1 MGEREAALQDLAEAE
16 RRAVDADDDAGL
28 VEACITQCK
37 LRTGFAE
44 FEEAEYYMKK
54 VADLGE
60 EMGVTETTLFGM
72 SHFASTLVYTTRF
85 DEALEEAE
93 KTLAKAE
100 EHGHLKYQAEILT
113 FAIPACHLRNGDIE
127 SAMAALEK
135 GMEIALQIGDRV
147 SEALAAVAQGDMA
160 VQRGSFDEAL
170 TLYNRAVAAGQA
182 TGFPHMKAVGL
193 CTIGTCYRRIGGP
206 LLQRAL
212 DLHAETREVMNLPNG
227 STLGAWM
234 WTEMGYGSIQ
244 AGQLDEAE
252 ELFHKALDE
261 PTAPMWLI
269 RPSALAGL
277 AEVAISRGDLQSAK
291 ASFEE
296 MKEYVSER
304 KMADRY
310 LEVEMLGARLSAAQG
325 DDEAALSSLLLS
337 ESMAREAGLKRILF
351 DIHVL
356 RQDVHRE
363 EGNGDAAEA
372 AAADAREVGGVILS
386 GIRDQELKSA
396 FEAQIEMS
404 LGVETQRP

>member
-1 MGEREAALQDLAEAE
+1 
-16 RRAVDADDDAGL
+16 
-28 VEACITQCK
+28 
-37 LRTGFAE
+37 
-44 FEEAEYYMKK
+44 
-54 VADLGE
+54 
-60 EMGVTETTLFGM
+60 MGVAETTLFGM

-93 KTLAKAE
+93 KTLAKAK

-113 FAIPACHLRNGDIE
+113 FAIPACHLRNGDVD

-135 GMEIALQIGDRV
+135 GMEIALQIGDRL

-160 VQRGSFDEAL
+160 VQRGSFDEAI

-182 TGFPHMKAVGL
+182 TGFAHIKALGL

-206 LLQRAL
+206 LLQRTL
-212 DLHAETREVMNLPNG
+212 DLHAETRDVMNLPNG

-234 WTEMGYGSIQ
+234 WSEMGYASIQ
-244 AGQLDEAE
+244 VGELDEAE
-252 ELFHKALDE
+252 ELFQKALDE
-261 PTAPMWLI
+261 PTTPMWLI
-269 RPSALAGL
+269 RPTALAGL
-277 AEVAISRGDLQSAK
+277 ADVAIIRGDLQAAT

-296 MKEYVSER
+296 MNEYVNER

-310 LEVEMLGARLSAAQG
+310 LDVEMLGARLSAARG
-325 DDEAALSSLLLS
+325 DNEAALSSLLVS
-337 ESMAREAGLKRILF
+337 ESTAKEAGLKRILF

-356 RQDVHRE
+356 QQDIHRKQ
-363 EGNGDAAEA
+363 GNGGAADAATA
-372 AAADAREVGGVILS
+372 HAREVGAEILS

-404 LGVETQRP
+404 LGR